1 MNKMITLN
9 FDKINFS
16 IIYLPIILL
25 FLIFI
30 FFYINNAIS
39 IEHSLELQKELFLKI
54 NHRFSNHPNILNNLA
69 LYNFTQFGDAFTL
82 MSFLTIFIIYAP
94 KLWKGLITSSLIS
107 FVFCFSLK
115 KLFKYPRPAAVFDNE
130 SFTIVGKTLTA
141 QNSLPS
147 GHSITVFVIF
157 TIILYAFMPQNQLK
171 KIVWTLFIL
180 FFGLFL
186 ASTRIGVG
194 AHFPLD
200 IAVGSIVGYICGVMG
215 IIINNKFN
223 LWRCISNQKHYPYII
238 LILLISIIIT
248 SIKIINQGL
257 FVYYLSLIS
266 LFISLVLII
275 KHYVKSQPKIT
286 NFYINNKLS

>member
-1 MNKMITLN
+1 M
-9 FDKINFS
+9 
-16 IIYLPIILL
+16 
-25 FLIFI
+25 
-30 FFYINNAIS
+30 NNALSIS
-39 IEHSLELQKELFLKI
+39 NSLELQKELFLKI

-69 LYNFTQFGDAFTL
+69 LDNFTQFGDAFTL
-82 MSFLTIFIIYAP
+82 MSFLTIFILYASR
-94 KLWKGLITSSLIS
+94 LWKGLITSSLVS

-115 KLFKYPRPAAVFDNE
+115 KLFKYPRPATVFDND

-200 IAVGSIVGYICGVMG
+200 VAVGSIVGYICGVMG

-248 SIKIINQGL
+248 SIKIIHQGL

-275 KHYVKSQPKIT
+275 KHYVKSQSKIT